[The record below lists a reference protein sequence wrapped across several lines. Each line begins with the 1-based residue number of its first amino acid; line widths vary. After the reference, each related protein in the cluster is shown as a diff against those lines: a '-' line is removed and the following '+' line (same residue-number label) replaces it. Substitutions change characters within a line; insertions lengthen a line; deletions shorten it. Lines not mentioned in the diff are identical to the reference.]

1 MRALLDSS
9 YQSCLDAAC
18 RYLSYRP
25 RSEFELKM
33 RLQRKG
39 FNDSSIQDVLLK
51 LKEQGL
57 LDDLAFAQFWKENRE
72 SFSPRSRMMLQKELR
87 QKGVSPYI
95 IEEVAGGID
104 EEASAYKAAQRKV
117 KRLASADYDNFCRK
131 LGAFLKRRGFNYEV
145 TRYTVNQLWHER
157 DKDA

>member
-1 MRALLDSS
+1 MRALLYSS
-9 YQSCLDAAC
+9 YQSCLDAAY

-33 RLQRKG
+33 HLRKRG
-39 FNDSSIQDVLLK
+39 FNDSSIQDVLLR

-72 SFSPRSRMMLQKELR
+72 SFSPRSRMMLQRELR
-87 QKGVSPYI
+87 QKRVAPYI
-95 IEEVAGGID
+95 IAEIAEGID
-104 EEASAYKAAQRKV
+104 EEASAYRAAQRKV
-117 KRLASADYDNFCRK
+117 KRIASADYDNFCRK
-131 LGAFLKRRGFNYEV
+131 LGAFLKQRGFNYEV
-145 TRYTVNQLWHER
+145 ARHTVNQLWNER